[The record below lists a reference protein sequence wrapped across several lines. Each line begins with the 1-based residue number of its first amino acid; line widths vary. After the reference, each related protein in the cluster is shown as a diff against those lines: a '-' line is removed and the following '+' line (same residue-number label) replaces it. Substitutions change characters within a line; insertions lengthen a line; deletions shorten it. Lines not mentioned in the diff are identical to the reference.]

1 MATTIQSNDSE
12 VSCAVLKEREKF
24 KEMIYKAIHDMNT
37 PLTSLS
43 LVASSISDGDPDAS
57 GVCAD
62 IVKHAAERMGIITES
77 LVEQVKQA
85 MND

>member
-1 MATTIQSNDSE
+1 MTSTKNADTE
-12 VSCAVLKEREKF
+12 VSRAVLKEREKF
-24 KEMIYKAIHDMNT
+24 KKMIYQAIHDMNT

-43 LVASSISDGDPDAS
+43 LVASSINDGDPEAY
-57 GVCAD
+57 GICAD
-62 IVKHAAERMGIITES
+62 IVKHAAVRMGIITDN